1 MKEYYS
7 ELGGRHLYSSDIKN
21 LQELALAF
29 AQLFKGANVNFVLSG
44 CKATG
49 SNEHSNVRDYTEGY
63 VYLDG
68 RICHVDAA
76 ENVSG
81 NNLKIVLKQRN
92 GGNIPY
98 ADGTYHP
105 QYVEYYGEYV
115 NDTITDTPYIAAYS
129 YNAQMYFPDLKL
141 FLKKWVIL
149 QSLEGVD
156 DSGYSPTQ
164 DIYTS
169 LSVHNILSGTSLESE
184 QNVSLYRGKYQIN
197 VDDNSVSFIWSDGFS
212 LKIGNDSSNTL
223 YYRLK
228 DDVEW
233 KEFGAIYPT
242 NGIMPHLQNLDVDEL
257 YVKNLKINGGNVPG
271 TIPLGGIIPYAGRLD
286 MIPSDYVLCDGSKID
301 CLSQN
306 IGGGYSENEI
316 LSPIFDVMNG
326 VSRQE
331 ISIDT
336 TTNKEVT
343 IWKEKYFYVPDL
355 RGRFIAGY
363 DKNAADYSKIG
374 NTGGEKTHI
383 LSIKEIPQHK
393 HTYQQNDLKL
403 VREVN
408 GNSPQVEFSTGAS
421 ASPGFDLGGMF
432 IGRKGADAPSDLL
445 VGAQTYASYTVPNT
459 KTAFTDETG
468 AGQPHENRPPYYVLA
483 YIMRII

>member
-29 AQLFKGANVNFVLSG
+29 AQLFKRANVNFVLSG

-105 QYVEYYGEYV
+105 QYVEYYGEFV
-115 NDTITDTPYIAAYS
+115 NDTSTDTPYIAAYS
-129 YNAQMYFPDLKL
+129 HNGQMYFPDLKL
-141 FLKKWVIL
+141 FLKQIAIL
-149 QSLEGVD
+149 QTLDGVD
-156 DSGYSPTQ
+156 DSGYNPTQ
-164 DIYTS
+164 DIYTQ
-169 LSVHNILSGTSLESE
+169 LFVHNAFTASSIKSE
-184 QNVSLYRGKYQIN
+184 NELSLYNDKLKISIVGDGVQYE
-197 VDDNSVSFIWSDGFS
+197 WSDGLSIRYDASNKLYVAF
-212 LKIGNDSSNTL
+212 KDGGWQEIGTML
-223 YYRLK
+223 
-228 DDVEW
+228 
-233 KEFGAIYPT
+233 AT
-242 NGIMPHLQNLDVDEL
+242 NGATPHLKRLEVEELNVDNIK
-257 YVKNLKINGGNVPG
+257 VSGGNVPG
-271 TIPLGGIIPYAGRLD
+271 AIPLGGIIPYAGRLD

-393 HTYQQNDLKL
+393 HAYQQNDLKL

-421 ASPGFDLGGMF
+421 ASPGFDVGGMF

-445 VGAQTYASYTVPNT
+445 VGAQTFASHTVPNT